1 MPTAFHPWT
10 LRRLPEGDRFGADAQ
25 FYLGLSHHEA
35 PEEAHTTVAREAV
48 NYRDGV
54 DRYLCEHDYLTK
66 LKYPGRSR
74 GHIFTEFVSP
84 YRFTAYVVREPDG
97 TQPTF
102 WVRTK
107 DSVATDFVNRLNT
120 LPEFNA
126 IERRVDFDRLRPR
139 LQMIKGAWFG
149 EMRAANLSST
159 AVFGTRVDR
168 SAEFR
173 RAEQQGRL
181 HTLNIH
187 HTHNGID
194 YLLMVTT
201 SGVVVTYHSFD
212 TEEDELDVVMDFK
225 RNHLDACWS
234 M

>member
-10 LRRLPEGDRFGADAQ
+10 LRRFPESAGFGADQ
-25 FYLGLSHHEA
+25 QYYLGLDHHEA
-35 PEEAHTTVAREAV
+35 PEEAHTIVTRDRVNFRE
-48 NYRDGV
+48 GV
-54 DRYLCEHDYLTK
+54 DRYLCQHDYLTK

-74 GHIFTEFVSP
+74 GISFTEFVSP
-84 YRFTAYVVREPDG
+84 YRFATFLFHEPDG
-97 TQPTF
+97 AQPTF

-107 DSVATDFVNRLNT
+107 DAVATDFVHRLNT
-120 LPEFNA
+120 LPGFNA
-126 IERRVDFDRLRPR
+126 IERRVDFERLRPR

-168 SAEFR
+168 SAEFQ
-173 RAEQQGRL
+173 RAERQGRL

-187 HTHNGID
+187 HAHNGID

-201 SGVVVTYHSFD
+201 SGVIVTYHSFE
-212 TEEDELDVVMDFK
+212 TEEDELDVVLDFK
-225 RNHLDACWS
+225 RNFLDGCWS